1 MNIIGMECCFPPQ
14 KNGGFIMSRNHLHTV
29 VVTIVLL
36 APIPSISLAQGSV
49 TIQSPAEGATLD
61 ALDENR
67 LVYEF
72 DPGPRGDHVH
82 VYVDNKEVALLRKLK
97 GSFLL
102 ETLSTG
108 KHDLCV
114 KVVNK
119 AHVPIGIG
127 KCVQVTVN

>member
-1 MNIIGMECCFPPQ
+1 MKINHFPALAA
-14 KNGGFIMSRNHLHTV
+14 IW
-29 VVTIVLL
+29 LL
-36 APIPSISLAQGSV
+36 ALIPSISLAQGSV
-49 TIQSPAEGATLD
+49 TIKSPVEGATLD

-67 LVYEF
+67 MVYEF
-72 DPGPRGDHVH
+72 SPGPRGDHVH
-82 VYVDNKEVALLRKLK
+82 VYIDNKEVALLRQRK
-97 GSFLL
+97 GSYLL

-108 KHDLCV
+108 KHDLCI

>member
-1 MNIIGMECCFPPQ
+1 
-14 KNGGFIMSRNHLHTV
+14 MSRNHLHTLA
-29 VVTIVLL
+29 TIALL
-36 APIPSISLAQGSV
+36 AAIPSICLAQGSV
-49 TIQSPAEGATLD
+49 TIQSPKDGATLD

-67 LVYEF
+67 LLYEF

-82 VYVDNKEVALLRKLK
+82 VYVDNKEVALLRQKK
-97 GSFLL
+97 GSFLF
-102 ETLSTG
+102 ESLSTG